1 MEAPSA
7 GVEGVLRQAR
17 DRGVHFIMLQF
28 TDILGITK
36 NVAIPVERLE
46 DALAGRITFDG
57 SAIEGFVRIEESDMC
72 LRPDPTTLVVYPW
85 TQGAETTARLICDV
99 YNPDGTPF
107 EGCPR
112 SALKNVMAEARQMGY
127 TMMAGPEPEFFLFL
141 LDHSGRPTIDT
152 IDQASYFDLAP
163 VDRGEEARRD
173 MVLALQK
180 MGFEIEA
187 AHHEISPGQHEIDF
201 RYADVLTTADNIT
214 TFRFVVKAIAREHDF
229 HATFMPKP
237 IYGINGSG
245 MHTHQSLYRDG
256 KNAFWDPAE
265 RRGLSKTCLQFIG
278 GQMKHARGMTAVL
291 NPLVNSYK
299 RLVPGYEAPVYVTWS
314 ERNRSPLIR
323 VPPARGEST
332 RIELR
337 SPDPS
342 CNPYLAMAVMLKTG
356 LDGIKNKIMPPE
368 PLNRNIYSLTLRE
381 RQDMAVEALPQSLLE
396 AIDAFK
402 ADFVVQEALGN
413 HITERMIE
421 AKEIEHDRYRTQV
434 DRWEIEQYLTVF

>member
-1 MEAPSA
+1 MPASDSGA
-7 GVEGVLRQAR
+7 DVVLREAR
-17 DRGVHFIMLQF
+17 NRGVRFVMLQF

-46 DALAGRITFDG
+46 DALLGKITFDG

-72 LRPDPTTLVVYPW
+72 LVPDPATMVIYPW
-85 TQGAETTARLICDV
+85 TEGAETTARLICDIS
-99 YNPDGTPF
+99 NPDGSVF

-112 SALKNVMAEARQMGY
+112 SRLKKVITEALTAGY

-141 LDHSGRPTIDT
+141 LDQNSRPTIDT

-180 MGFEIEA
+180 MGFGIEA
-187 AHHEISPGQHEIDF
+187 AHHEVSPGQHEIDF
-201 RYADVLTTADNIT
+201 RYAGALTTADNIT
-214 TFRFVVKAIAREHDF
+214 TFRFVVKAIAQKHGY

-245 MHTHQSLYRDG
+245 MHTHQSLYAGG
-256 KNAFWDPAE
+256 KNAFWDPGAPL
-265 RRGLSKTCLQFIG
+265 GLSKTCLHFMG
-278 GQMKHARGMTAVL
+278 GQLRHARGMTVVL

-314 ERNRSPLIR
+314 ERHRNPLIR
-323 VPPARGEST
+323 VPPARGENT

-356 LDGIKNKIMPPE
+356 LDGIKNKTTPGL
-368 PLNRNIYSLTLRE
+368 PLNKNIRSMTQDEREELR
-381 RQDMAVEALPQSLLE
+381 VEALPGNLLE
-396 AIDAFK
+396 ALDAFK
-402 ADFVVQEALGN
+402 ADVIVQEALGN
-413 HITERMIE
+413 HIVECMIE
-421 AKEIEHDRYRTQV
+421 AKEIEYDRYRTQI

>member
-1 MEAPSA
+1 MPASDSGAE
-7 GVEGVLRQAR
+7 VVLREAR
-17 DRGVHFIMLQF
+17 NGGVRFVMLQF

-46 DALAGRITFDG
+46 DALLGKITFDG

-72 LRPDPTTLVVYPW
+72 LVPDPTTMVIYPW
-85 TQGAETTARLICDV
+85 TEGAETTARLICDIC
-99 YNPDGTPF
+99 NPDGSTF

-112 SALKNVMAEARQMGY
+112 SRLKRVIAEALEAGY

-141 LDHSGRPTIDT
+141 LDQNGRPTIDT
-152 IDQASYFDLAP
+152 IDQASYFDLTP

-187 AHHEISPGQHEIDF
+187 AHHEVSPGQHEIDF
-201 RYADVLTTADNIT
+201 RYAGVLTTADNIT
-214 TFRFVVKAIAREHDF
+214 TFKFVVKAIAQEHGY

-245 MHTHQSLYRDG
+245 MHTHQSLYAGG
-256 KNAFWDPAE
+256 KNAFWDQGAPL
-265 RRGLSKTCLQFIG
+265 GLSKTCLHFMG
-278 GQMKHARGMTAVL
+278 GQLRHARGMTVVL

-314 ERNRSPLIR
+314 ERHRNPLIR

-356 LDGIKNKIMPPE
+356 LDGIKSKTAPGQ
-368 PLNRNIYSLTLRE
+368 PLDKSIRSLTADERKELR
-381 RQDMAVEALPQSLLE
+381 VETLPHSLLE
-396 AIDAFK
+396 ALDAFK
-402 ADFVVQEALGN
+402 ADVVVQEALGN
-413 HITERMIE
+413 HIVERMIE
-421 AKEIEHDRYRTQV
+421 AKEIEYDRYRTQI